1 MIYAIVENG
10 GHQHKVSPGDT
21 IKVQKIE
28 TENGKEIDLD
38 KVLFISKDESVSMG
52 NPFVKNAIVKAEIQG
67 DEKGAKDLIFKKKP
81 RKGHKKLRGH
91 RQNYTVLKITDIV
104 FGG

>member
-1 MIYAIVENG
+1 MYAIIKEG

-28 TENGKEIDLD
+28 NDNGKEISLD
-38 KVLFISKDESVSMG
+38 KVLFVSKDENISVG
-52 NPFVKNAIVKAEIQG
+52 KPFVEHAQVKAEIQG
-67 DEKGAKDLIFKKKP
+67 NEKGAKDLIFKKKP
-81 RKGHKKLRGH
+81 RKGYKKLTGH

>member
-1 MIYAIVENG
+1 MIYAIVANG
-10 GHQHKVSPGDT
+10 GHQHRVSPGDT
-21 IKVQKIE
+21 IRVQKIDI
-28 TENGKEIDLD
+28 ENGKEIGLD
-38 KVLFISKDESVSMG
+38 KILLISKDEIVSTG

-67 DEKGAKDLIFKKKP
+67 SEKGAKDLIFKKKP

>member
-10 GHQHKVSPGDT
+10 GHQHKVYPGDT
-21 IKVQKIE
+21 IRVQKIDAE
-28 TENGKEIDLD
+28 TGKEIGLD
-38 KVLFISKDESVSMG
+38 KVLLISKDESVSMG
-52 NPFVKNAIVKAEIQG
+52 NPFVKNAIVKAEIQSA
-67 DEKGAKDLIFKKKP
+67 EKGAKDLIFKKKP

>member
-1 MIYAIVENG
+1 MYAVIENG

-28 TENGKEIDLD
+28 AESGQISLD
-38 KVLFISKDESVSMG
+38 KVMLVADGEKVSVGSPYVG
-52 NPFVKNAIVKAEIQG
+52 NAVVKAEIQG
-67 DEKGAKDLIFKKKP
+67 IVKGAKDLTFKKKP
-81 RKGHKKLRGH
+81 RKGHKKMIGH
-91 RQNYTVLKITDIV
+91 RQKYTVLKITDIV

>member
-1 MIYAIVENG
+1 MYAIIENG
-10 GHQHKVSPGDT
+10 GHQHKVAPGDT

-28 TENGKEIDLD
+28 ADSGQISLD
-38 KVLFISKDESVSMG
+38 KVLLVASDERVSVGSPYVG
-52 NPFVKNAIVKAEIQG
+52 NAVVKAEIQG
-67 DEKGAKDLIFKKKP
+67 VVKGAKDLIFKKKP

-91 RQNYTVLKITDIV
+91 RQNFTVLKITDIV